1 MRVLRKEISMPSIG
15 IDQAA
20 AAITIIIIKNAPK
33 MEPHYVNVKEFE
45 AKYRSKREVFTFL
58 TIDGDAYMPPFENVT
73 GYFLKDVV
81 SG

>member
-1 MRVLRKEISMPSIG
+1 MRVLQEEISMPSIG

-45 AKYRSKREVFTFL
+45 AK
-58 TIDGDAYMPPFENVT
+58 
-73 GYFLKDVV
+73 
-81 SG
+81 